1 VGFGLPHR
9 NRGTTTLST
18 GPEEATPWRASF
30 EWGDIVLMQQPV
42 RTLLQGDP
50 AERAQE
56 EWRRITEVEK
66 SVAIL
71 HEMLDPLMVGSAAAE
86 IAEWA
91 LRGSDDDLLSIPCP
105 WLPSLYAR
113 LGELR
118 TVIKERSTQ
127 DTVIHRQF
135 SRIKEVDSVVLI
147 SMFTAE
153 RLDATSSESG
163 DDPEDGDYEEGAWN
177 YQSGSWELAEGLWQ
191 RGELHTLWQPN
202 QLISAR
208 PGTKV
213 VVS

>member
-1 VGFGLPHR
+1 MRAGCGWAVVDNKKQLAWGLGCPTVIEGRLHLPPGLR
-9 NRGTTTLST
+9 RIL
-18 GPEEATPWRASF
+18 RDDRSF

-42 RTLLQGDP
+42 RTLLQGGP

-127 DTVIHRQF
+127 DTVIHRRF
-135 SRIKEVDSVVLI
+135 SRMKQVDSVVLI

-153 RLDATSSESG
+153 RLDA
-163 DDPEDGDYEEGAWN
+163 A
-177 YQSGSWELAEGLWQ
+177 LRL
-191 RGELHTLWQPN
+191 
-202 QLISAR
+202 
-208 PGTKV
+208 
-213 VVS
+213 